1 MIRFPLRLIWG
12 YALRLF
18 VNSYSG
24 IFKVMKLP
32 RNFIQNQISLLISGK
47 AFSLV
52 ELLVVV
58 TIMTTLLS
66 IGVAYYTGFSQN
78 ATLDGAAKQLR
89 ANLRLAQAFALNGE
103 KIGATCTGTFNGYYV
118 TFQKSSTPHSY
129 TLGQYCSTSGNTN
142 RTPPSPINLPSGIV
156 IGSMSTDP
164 VTILFQSVRGVLFYP
179 SASCCSGV
187 SSTSTLTI
195 NVCIS
200 GAVCSGNNLR
210 QLTVTSDGKVQ

>member
-1 MIRFPLRLIWG
+1 
-12 YALRLF
+12 
-18 VNSYSG
+18 
-24 IFKVMKLP
+24 MKLSRIFNP
-32 RNFIQNQISLLISGK
+32 KLNSIILSTR

-129 TLGQYCSTSGNTN
+129 TLGQYCSTSGNTD
-142 RTPPSPINLPSGIV
+142 RTPPSPITFPTGII

-195 NVCIS
+195 NICIS

-210 QLTVTSDGKVQ
+210 QLTVTADGKIQ